1 MPAIADK
8 MNAVHLLMYALN
20 CEYHDIT
27 IKNNTFYNP
36 RRSLYYSASG
46 KIPKDYSSDNNI
58 IFRNSHLESKTGVFT
73 VVIPKYAESTEDQRR
88 NRVMP
93 DITWEAQLAGAV
105 HQVKTKGVLRAT
117 L

>member
-1 MPAIADK
+1 M
-8 MNAVHLLMYALN
+8 
-20 CEYHDIT
+20 
-27 IKNNTFYNP
+27 
-36 RRSLYYSASG
+36 
-46 KIPKDYSSDNNI
+46 
-58 IFRNSHLESKTGVFT
+58 FT